1 MNTIDIERLARRA
14 RIAGE
19 LGRLRSAVRVP
30 LLIIPFT
37 VLLAMGAHSTEA
49 CVRCF
54 VLGALAFVLGTFF
67 RWRNRAQGQAAT
79 LGLGSGILALSCALT
94 IRLISPG
101 WECVANVPKA
111 GPAALLVALVLFLIL
126 SREYPRGPVKIPFRG
141 LMIAGLLSGVSTSIA
156 CVGGGIAALSLSVA
170 GAALGATAGLVSTR
184 FSTD

>member
-14 RIAGE
+14 RIAAE

-37 VLLAMGAHSTEA
+37 VFLATTAPATDH

-54 VLGALAFVLGTFF
+54 TLGALTFVLGTFF
-67 RWRNRAQGQAAT
+67 RWRNRAEGQAAT
-79 LGLGSGILALSCALT
+79 LGLASGILALSCALT
-94 IRLISPG
+94 IRLVSPG
-101 WECVANVPKA
+101 WQCVANVPNA
-111 GPAALLVALVLFLIL
+111 GPAALVVAVVLFLIL
-126 SREYPRGPVKIPFRG
+126 SREYPRGAGKIPFRG

-156 CVGGGIAALSLSVA
+156 CVGGGIAALSLSLA
-170 GAALGATAGLVSTR
+170 GATLGAAAGLVTAR